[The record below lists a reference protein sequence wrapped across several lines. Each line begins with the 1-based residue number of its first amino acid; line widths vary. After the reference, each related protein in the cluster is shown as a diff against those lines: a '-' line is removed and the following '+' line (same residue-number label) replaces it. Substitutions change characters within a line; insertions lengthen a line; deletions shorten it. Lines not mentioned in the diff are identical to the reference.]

1 MKCLKNSNDSIDNL
15 VVMLMDKNRK
25 QKQLG
30 LYLLK
35 SSPELIEPVAKKL
48 LSKFEVERKYNTI
61 DELVNDESVK
71 EEKDRYP
78 LFHQDENYKFF
89 SVEFFRFELNN
100 IFIAFSFSVSL
111 SDFDF
116 PTDSY
121 LNKLANGFSNKI
133 LPTLLITI
141 EPKRFLYV
149 SKNIKTNSKKL
160 LDDIYNLIEKSWN
173 PIIKSKSLLNQVIL
187 EIEDAISELK

>member
-100 IFIAFSFSVSL
+100 ICIAFSFSVSL
-111 SDFDF
+111 ADFD
-116 PTDSY
+116 
-121 LNKLANGFSNKI
+121 GFSNKI

-149 SKNIKTNSKKL
+149 SKNIKTNSIKL

-173 PIIKSKSLLNQVIL
+173 PIIKSKSLLTQVIL

>member
-15 VVMLMDKNRK
+15 VVMLMDKNRN

-35 SSPELIEPVAKKL
+35 SSPELIEPVVKKL
-48 LSKFEVERKYNTI
+48 LSKFEIERKYNTI

-111 SDFDF
+111 SDFD
-116 PTDSY
+116 T
-121 LNKLANGFSNKI
+121 KLANGYRNKI

-141 EPKRFLYV
+141 DPKRFLYV
-149 SKNIKTNSKKL
+149 AKDIKTNSKKL
-160 LDDIYNLIEKSWN
+160 LDDIYDLIEKSWN
-173 PIIKSKSLLNQVIL
+173 PIIKSKSLLTQVIL
-187 EIEDAISELK
+187 NIEDAISELK

>member
-111 SDFDF
+111 SD
-116 PTDSY
+116 
-121 LNKLANGFSNKI
+121 I
-133 LPTLLITI
+133 ITI

-173 PIIKSKSLLNQVIL
+173 PIIKSKSLLTQVIL

>member
-35 SSPELIEPVAKKL
+35 SSPKLIEPVAKKL

-61 DELVNDESVK
+61 DDLVNDESVK

-111 SDFDF
+111 ADFDF

-121 LNKLANGFSNKI
+121 LNKLANGISNKI

-141 EPKRFLYV
+141 DPKRFLYV
-149 SKNIKTNSKKL
+149 SKDIKTNSKKL

-173 PIIKSKSLLNQVIL
+173 PIIKSKSLLTQVIL
-187 EIEDAISELK
+187 DIEDAISELK

>member
-1 MKCLKNSNDSIDNL
+1 MNETELY
-15 VVMLMDKNRK
+15 
-25 QKQLG
+25 
-30 LYLLK
+30 YLLALQK
-35 SSPELIEPVAKKL
+35 VEGVGDIVAKKL

-111 SDFDF
+111 FGL
-116 PTDSY
+116 T
-121 LNKLANGFSNKI
+121 LTLTVNALTLIKL
-133 LPTLLITI
+133 
-141 EPKRFLYV
+141 
-149 SKNIKTNSKKL
+149 
-160 LDDIYNLIEKSWN
+160 
-173 PIIKSKSLLNQVIL
+173 
-187 EIEDAISELK
+187 